1 MERRPALMGPQMS
14 RDHPATRAAGAA
26 GAAAAA
32 APEVT
37 PERLINCSGVL
48 LLHATVL
55 RYMLSKLYVV
65 PFLLA
70 CPTSLPLPPPP
81 SASLPSAPLPS
92 SLPFPRNLGKQLLGC
107 LSRLRGK
114 CASLPSLARCASCTY
129 TYHSSHTLD

>member
-14 RDHPATRAAGAA
+14 RDHPATRAARAAGAA

-81 SASLPSAPLPS
+81 SASLPSAPPPFLP
-92 SLPFPRNLGKQLLGC
+92 
-107 LSRLRGK
+107 
-114 CASLPSLARCASCTY
+114 SLPSKSGEATAGLPVPPPWEMCLAAFLSEVR
-129 TYHSSHTLD
+129 